1 MNLNELRGTKETDY
15 CYLVGNGSNMDTS
28 QLKRPSFA
36 TNLINRVYPETN
48 WRPKYYI
55 CTDPVVLDKYE
66 DEVVANIMSC
76 KIAFVPTEAMV
87 KYEYSNVIPLII
99 KYEQTETPITEGVY
113 SYGSTLFI
121 ALQIAR
127 HIGYDT
133 AIIQFCDL
141 YFGKELHFYPRDT
154 DIMANYS
161 PEELSRRRARSIL
174 AHAKMIDYANKH
186 GMKVYYQ

>member
-36 TNLINRVYPETN
+36 TNLINRIYPAPH
-48 WRPKYYI
+48 WRPPYYI
-55 CTDPVVLDKYE
+55 CTAPVVLAKYE

-87 KYEYSNVIPLII
+87 KYGYSNVVPLVI
-99 KYEQTETPITEGVY
+99 KYEQTAAPITEGVY
-113 SYGSTLFI
+113 SYGSTLFT
-121 ALQIAR
+121 ALQIAQ

-133 AIIQFCDL
+133 AIF
-141 YFGKELHFYPRDT
+141 H
-154 DIMANYS
+154 
-161 PEELSRRRARSIL
+161 
-174 AHAKMIDYANKH
+174 
-186 GMKVYYQ
+186 

>member
-1 MNLNELRGTKETDY
+1 
-15 CYLVGNGSNMDTS
+15 
-28 QLKRPSFA
+28 
-36 TNLINRVYPETN
+36 
-48 WRPKYYI
+48 
-55 CTDPVVLDKYE
+55 
-66 DEVVANIMSC
+66 MSC

-87 KYEYSNVIPLII
+87 KYGYSNVVPLVI
-99 KYEQTETPITEGVY
+99 KYEQTAAPITEGVY

-121 ALQIAR
+121 ALQVAR

-174 AHAKMIDYANKH
+174 AHAKMIGYANKH